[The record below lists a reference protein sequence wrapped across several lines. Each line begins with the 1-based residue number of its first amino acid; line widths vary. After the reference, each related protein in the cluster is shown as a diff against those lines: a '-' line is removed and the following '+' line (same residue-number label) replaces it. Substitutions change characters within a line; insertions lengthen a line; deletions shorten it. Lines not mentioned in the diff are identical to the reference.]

1 MKKLFLFCIISISNI
16 GIFAQNHYE
25 TDKKDLQFESNGFQ
39 LSGVLITPKTD
50 KKAPL
55 IIVVPNSWSPR
66 FVSIAE
72 YFATNGI
79 ACFTYDSR
87 DVGKSM
93 GFDCFK
99 DSIVDI
105 YSQDLQIIIKT
116 LSSQQNFSKV
126 GVLGISMGG
135 FIVERAIVK
144 ENVDYYVMM
153 STPTMSFKDSY
164 KWMVE
169 SFTKHKVDSAQLSYL
184 NSVRESVLNS
194 HDYEFMPYDYVK
206 RIRANSLW
214 IFGQNDI
221 NISVDQSITDLEAIK
236 KTNNNSIK
244 KYEGLDHNGVSESEM
259 VINEII
265 QWIIE

>member
-1 MKKLFLFCIISISNI
+1 MKILFLFCIISLSNI

-25 TDKKDLQFESNGFQ
+25 TDKKDLQFESNGIQ
-39 LSGVLITPKTD
+39 LSGVLIFPKTD
-50 KKAPL
+50 KKVPL
-55 IIVVPNSWSPR
+55 IIIVPNSWNPR

-72 YFATNGI
+72 YFASNGI

-93 GFDCFK
+93 GFNCFK

-105 YSQDLQIIIKT
+105 YSQDLQKAIKT

-126 GVLGISMGG
+126 GVLGMSMGG
-135 FIVERAIVK
+135 WIIERAIVK

-153 STPTMSFKDSY
+153 ATPTMSFKDSY

-169 SFTKHKVDSAQLSYL
+169 SFTKNKVDTNRLSYL
-184 NSVRESVLNS
+184 NSLRESVLYS
-194 HDYEFMPYDYVK
+194 HDYEFIPYDFVK
-206 RIRANSLW
+206 RIKAYSLW

-221 NISVDQSITDLEAIK
+221 NIAIDQSMIDLEAIK
-236 KTNNNSIK
+236 KTNNITIK
-244 KYEGLDHNGVSESEM
+244 KYEGLDHNGVCESDL
-259 VINEII
+259 VVNETI
-265 QWIIE
+265 QWIIK